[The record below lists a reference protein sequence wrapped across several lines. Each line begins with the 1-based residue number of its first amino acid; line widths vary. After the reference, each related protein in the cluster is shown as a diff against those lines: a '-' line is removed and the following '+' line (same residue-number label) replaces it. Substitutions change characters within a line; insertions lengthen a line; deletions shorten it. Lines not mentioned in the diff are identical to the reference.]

1 MCIRDRRPG
10 AFAVRPGADDG
21 RDGRAAAAP
30 APLPPA
36 ALGSPGGS
44 ADRRRG
50 RGPLPPGARA
60 AAGERGEVRAA
71 QLGRLG
77 RRLAPGR
84 RDPRLHHRR
93 RARRARGGLGI
104 GLRGVRPG
112 HRTSGPRFRDRALRR
127 APPDGGHGRQDLDRG
142 ERLRGKPVRGRASGR
157 RAGLMGEGR
166 MTLAQAA
173 GLRIL
178 VVDDEPAMVGAIT
191 ALVGTAG
198 HQVITAYD
206 GEAALRRFEEE
217 GPDLVL
223 LDLAMP
229 GRDGVDVCREIR
241 RTSQTP
247 VIVLTGEA
255 DELAK
260 VEALDA
266 GADDYVTNPFGKQE
280 LLARTRAVMRRH
292 EAGETPADV
301 QPAGRLTLDTGRHE
315 ASVEGT
321 VLALTRTEFALLA
334 ALASA
339 RGRVVPHDRLLAAGW
354 PGDADPDPQ
363 WLKPHLAR
371 LRAKLEESAAHARG
385 ERRAG

>member
-1 MCIRDRRPG
+1 MVSGEAGSWSRFRLSHRT
-10 AFAVRPGADDG
+10 DG
-21 RDGRAAAAP
+21 R
-30 APLPPA
+30 
-36 ALGSPGGS
+36 
-44 ADRRRG
+44 
-50 RGPLPPGARA
+50 
-60 AAGERGEVRAA
+60 
-71 QLGRLG
+71 
-77 RRLAPGR
+77 
-84 RDPRLHHRR
+84 
-93 RARRARGGLGI
+93 
-104 GLRGVRPG
+104 
-112 HRTSGPRFRDRALRR
+112 
-127 APPDGGHGRQDLDRG
+127 
-142 ERLRGKPVRGRASGR
+142 
-157 RAGLMGEGR
+157 GR
-166 MTLAQAA
+166 MTLAHAA

-217 GPDLVL
+217 
-223 LDLAMP
+223 A
-229 GRDGVDVCREIR
+229 
-241 RTSQTP
+241 P

-266 GADDYVTNPFGKQE
+266 GADDYVTKPFGKQE
-280 LLARTRAVMRRH
+280 LLARIRAVMRRH
-292 EAGETPADV
+292 EAGETPAGGLHV
-301 QPAGRLTLDTGRHE
+301 GRLTLDTGRHE

-371 LRAKLEESAAHARG
+371 LRAKLEESGAPLPTSVRG
-385 ERRAG
+385 VGYRLEATEE

>member
-1 MCIRDRRPG
+1 
-10 AFAVRPGADDG
+10 
-21 RDGRAAAAP
+21 
-30 APLPPA
+30 
-36 ALGSPGGS
+36 
-44 ADRRRG
+44 
-50 RGPLPPGARA
+50 
-60 AAGERGEVRAA
+60 
-71 QLGRLG
+71 
-77 RRLAPGR
+77 
-84 RDPRLHHRR
+84 
-93 RARRARGGLGI
+93 
-104 GLRGVRPG
+104 
-112 HRTSGPRFRDRALRR
+112 
-127 APPDGGHGRQDLDRG
+127 
-142 ERLRGKPVRGRASGR
+142 
-157 RAGLMGEGR
+157 
-166 MTLAQAA
+166 MTFAQAA

-217 GPDLVL
+217 APDLVL

-266 GADDYVTNPFGKQE
+266 GADDYVTKPFGKQE
-280 LLARTRAVMRRH
+280 LLARIRAVMRRH
-292 EAGETPADV
+292 EAGETPAGGLHV
-301 QPAGRLTLDTGRHE
+301 GRLTLDTGRHE
-315 ASVEGT
+315 ASVEGAP
-321 VLALTRTEFALLA
+321 LALTRTEFALLA
-334 ALASA
+334 ALVAA
-339 RGRVVPHDRLLAAGW
+339 RGRVVPHDRLLSAGW

-371 LRAKLEESAAHARG
+371 LRAKLEESGAPLPTSVRG
-385 ERRAG
+385 VGYRLEATEE